1 MLVGPH
7 VAYNMVMED
16 PNNIKVRL
24 FSIANEKTTTIPE
37 EVNLTAVSEES
48 LQFQYK
54 IGTVIKLA
62 ENIVT
67 VVPHIRYMFEGTI
80 LFEACAD
87 FNYSVLSLKTVMDV
101 DKENKKLNMKVN
113 IFPTLLGAAY
123 SSLRGI
129 VYVRTLTTLL
139 EKYPIPMIDINALL
153 SKNGI
158 SVIE

>member
-1 MLVGPH
+1 
-7 VAYNMVMED
+7 MED
-16 PNNIKVRL
+16 SNNIKFRL
-24 FSIANEKTTTIPE
+24 VSIANEKTTAISE
-37 EVNLTAVSEES
+37 GIDFSSISEES

-62 ENIVT
+62 ENTIT
-67 VVPHIRYMFEGTI
+67 VVPSIRYMFEGTV
-80 LFEACAD
+80 LFESSAE
-87 FNYSVLSLKTVMDV
+87 FNYSVLSLDAVMDV

-129 VYVRTLTTLL
+129 VYARTLATPL
-139 EKYPIPMIDINALL
+139 EKYPIPMIDINTLL

-158 SVIE
+158 SVME

>member
-1 MLVGPH
+1 
-7 VAYNMVMED
+7 MVMED
-16 PNNIKVRL
+16 PNNIKFRL
-24 FSIANEKTTTIPE
+24 VSIANEKTTTIPE
-37 EVNLTAVSEES
+37 GIDLSSISEES

-62 ENIVT
+62 ENTIT
-67 VVPHIRYMFEGTI
+67 VVPSIRYMFGGAV
-80 LFEACAD
+80 LFESCAE
-87 FNYSVLSLKTVMDV
+87 FVYSVLSLDAVMDV

-129 VYVRTLTTLL
+129 VYARTLETPL
-139 EKYPIPMIDINALL
+139 EKYPIPMIDLNTLL